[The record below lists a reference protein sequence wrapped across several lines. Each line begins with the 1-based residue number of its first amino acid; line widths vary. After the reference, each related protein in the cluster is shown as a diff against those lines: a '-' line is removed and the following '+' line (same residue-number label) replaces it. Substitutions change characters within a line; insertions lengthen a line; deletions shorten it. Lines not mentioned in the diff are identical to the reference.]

1 MKTRFLSMA
10 LIASV
15 LTAAA
20 IAGFEQTVV
29 AQITFLQAPQNRNQT
44 QDQRGLPPE
53 KKKSLSRYGPED
65 AFPGAGGQDES
76 RGRNSR
82 TRQKSQRASSSKA
95 APTPKQSSNPKAL
108 VAEPSPPPTQAMAAR
123 PGPTTLT
130 ALGNQVQQLPSAR
143 QSSSS
148 EPAPQWTV
156 PVLAGLALVVSI
168 ALIYVLAKLI
178 GKIREDNA

>member
-1 MKTRFLSMA
+1 MKIRFLSMA

-15 LTAAA
+15 LTTATL
-20 IAGFEQTVV
+20 AGLELTVV

-95 APTPKQSSNPKAL
+95 APTPKQSSTPKAL
-108 VAEPSPPPTQAMAAR
+108 VAEPSPPPTQAAR
-123 PGPTTLT
+123 PGPTTLA

-178 GKIREDNA
+178 GKIREDSA

>member
-1 MKTRFLSMA
+1 MKIRFLSMA

-20 IAGFEQTVV
+20 LAGFEQTVV

-82 TRQKSQRASSSKA
+82 TRQKSQRASSSKP
-95 APTPKQSSNPKAL
+95 APTPKQSSTPKAL
-108 VAEPSPPPTQAMAAR
+108 VAEPSPPPTQAAKQ
-123 PGPTTLT
+123 GPTTL
-130 ALGNQVQQLPSAR
+130 AASGNQIQQLAPAR
-143 QSSSS
+143 QSSSA